1 MIQQLWRNYLAI
13 LILTAFPCGAAAQ
26 NLKIVRQFP
35 MDTPDL
41 ALKLG
46 KTYRVT
52 FGDVDGDGQIEI
64 VLNNG
69 TIMTRVYKLDGTKL
83 WEIYNP
89 AGQRHWDPWHPWI
102 APVWDLN
109 NDGKDEVIT
118 YIKDKQDGRD
128 YLAIVEGAAGRIL
141 NKARLPYANP
151 LPREPRRTIVAYTRS
166 KTVPSIYFTFLGNP
180 KELYEYDANL
190 NLVQVIPLPT
200 NAKGK
205 SINGHH
211 ISAYD
216 ITGDGLHELFTGRAI
231 LNGDGSLFWMIPY
244 PNPNWDHVDE
254 NIVLDLDPDHP
265 GLEVILYGASGM
277 MVANLRQRKTLWT
290 NNYNLQH
297 VVVGQFDAFQPGP
310 LIMGATKNDGQGRK
324 KFFIFDRKGKIR
336 RQWEGQRPGPTTI
349 MDLDGR
355 RSVDDILAGNRVVL
369 NPQFEV
375 VVPET
380 WPFTQPQDA
389 ALEWHPYAAVY
400 DILGDSREE
409 LVALCEEKLVIAQD
423 ISPVANLGPSV
434 RFDRLYRFRNAN
446 ASQNRIYFKF
456 PAVAREKRVGDKN
469 EEF

>member
-1 MIQQLWRNYLAI
+1 MVQQRLWLKCLLPLI
-13 LILTAFPCGAAAQ
+13 LIAFPSAAQ
-26 NLKIVRQFP
+26 DLKVIREFP
-35 MDTPDL
+35 LDTPNP

-52 FGDVDGDGQIEI
+52 FGDVDGDGEMEI

-69 TIMTRVYKLDGTKL
+69 TMMTCVYKLNGTKL

-89 AGQRHWDPWHPWI
+89 SGQRHWDPWHPWI

-109 NDGKDEVIT
+109 NDGKDEVVT
-118 YIKDKQDGRD
+118 YIKDKQDGKN
-128 YLAIVEGAAGRIL
+128 YIAIVEGPTGRIL
-141 NKARLPYANP
+141 KKAPFSYTGN
-151 LPREPRRTIVAYTRS
+151 EPKRMIVAYTRS
-166 KTVPSIYFTFLGNP
+166 KTSPSIYFTYLGNP
-180 KELYEYDANL
+180 KELSEYDVNL
-190 NLVQVIPLPT
+190 NLVQVIPLPV
-200 NAKGK
+200 NANGK
-205 SINGHH
+205 SVNGHH
-211 ISAYD
+211 ISAID

-231 LNGDGSLFWMIPY
+231 LNSDGSLFWMIPY
-244 PNPNWDHVDE
+244 PNLNWDHVDE
-254 NIVLDLDPDHP
+254 NIVLDLDPDLP
-265 GLEVILYGASGM
+265 GLEVISYGGSGM
-277 MVANLRQRKTLWT
+277 MVTNLRQRKILWT

-297 VVVGQFDAFQPGP
+297 VVVGQFDANISGP

-324 KFFIFDRKGKIR
+324 QFFIFDPKGKIV

-349 MDLDGR
+349 IDLDGR

-375 VVPET
+375 VIPET

-389 ALEWHPYAAVY
+389 VLEWHPYAAVY

-409 LVALCEEKLVIAQD
+409 LIALREEKLVIAHD
-423 ISPVANLGPSV
+423 VSPADSLGPSV

-456 PAVAREKRVGDKN
+456 PAANEKEIAADKN
-469 EEF
+469 KTF